1 MKNQKTILLILAI
14 ALFLASCSS
23 NSKSEKVKEQRVALS
38 GAFALYPLAN
48 QWADEYNKAN
58 PDKAIKFD
66 IQAGGAGKGMAD
78 ALSGVVDLG
87 MFSREI
93 TQAEKDQGV
102 WWVAVTKD
110 AVIPTIS
117 ANNPAL
123 ETLKKRGLTQA
134 EFQAIFVDGTI
145 TNWNQI
151 KGITTDVPIKIYTR
165 SDACGAAA
173 TWAEYFKAQQEDL
186 KGVGVFGD
194 PGLADAVS
202 KDIAGIG
209 YNNIVYAYDITT
221 EKKRPG
227 IEVLPIDVNGNGSI
241 DSTENFYENIHDL
254 LGAVANGNFPSPP
267 ARELYFV
274 AKGKPANQATID
286 FLTWVLTDGQKFVVP
301 AGYVTLP
308 ADNIQSQLSKLK

>member
-1 MKNQKTILLILAI
+1 MKKLNYILLAI
-14 ALFLASCSS
+14 AITSVFVSCDT
-23 NSKSEKVKEQRVALS
+23 KKKDAVEEGRVSLS

-58 PDKAIKFD
+58 LDKPIKFD

-78 ALSGVVDLG
+78 ALGGIVDLG

-93 TQAEKDQGV
+93 VQAEKDKGV

-117 ANNPAL
+117 AENPAL

-134 EFQAIFVDGTI
+134 EFKAIFVDGTI
-145 TNWNQI
+145 SNWKQLP
-151 KGITTDVPIKIYTR
+151 GIDIDAPIKIFTR

-173 TWAEYFKAQQEDL
+173 TWAAFIDAQQEDL

-202 KDIAGIG
+202 KESAGIA
-209 YNNIVYAYDITT
+209 YNNIVYAYDINT

-227 IEVLPIDVNGNGSI
+227 IEVIPIDINGNGTV
-241 DSTENFYENIHDL
+241 DEDENFYENVRNL
-254 LGAVANGNFPSPP
+254 LDAVAKGKFPSPP
-267 ARELYFV
+267 SRELYFV
-274 AKGKPANQATID
+274 AKGKPTNQATID
-286 FLTWVLTDGQKFVVP
+286 FLKWVLNEGQKFVVP
-301 AGYVTLP
+301 AGYVSLEE
-308 ADNIQSQLSKLK
+308 NYLKEQEKKLN